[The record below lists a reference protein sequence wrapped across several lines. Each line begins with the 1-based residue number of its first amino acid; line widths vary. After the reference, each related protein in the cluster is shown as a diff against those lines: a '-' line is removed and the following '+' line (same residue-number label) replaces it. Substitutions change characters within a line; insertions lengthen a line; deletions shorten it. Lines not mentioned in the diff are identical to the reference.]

1 MTHPFR
7 TVIIAA
13 AAALVLAGAPATAPL
28 ALRAPAKSGGKSL
41 RECLAVRHSTRQFA
55 PDPLPAG
62 ALDQIL
68 WAADGINRDDGKR
81 RTHPSAFE
89 CYPVALH
96 VVERTRISR
105 YDPAAH
111 ALVPHAAAPGAPADL
126 RAAALGPSSFTEA
139 PAVLVLT
146 VDLDAFPE
154 KAAAA
159 MRPVWAHAECGAIGQ
174 NVYLAC
180 ADLGLGTV
188 FAAAGSPEKIART
201 LGLAASETPAYV
213 MPIGT
218 PR

>member
-1 MTHPFR
+1 MRPFVS
-7 TVIIAA
+7 TLFFGAA
-13 AAALVLAGAPATAPL
+13 AGLVLAGAAGAP
-28 ALRAPAKSGGKSL
+28 ALRAPATRGGKTL
-41 RECLAVRHSTRQFA
+41 RECLAARHSTRQFA
-55 PDPLPAG
+55 PTELPAG

-89 CYPVALH
+89 CYPVALY

-111 ALVPHAAAPGAPADL
+111 ELVPREAPGAAEDF
-126 RAAALGPSSFTEA
+126 RAAILGPSSFAAA

-146 VDLDAFPE
+146 VNLAAFPD
-154 KAAAA
+154 KAPAA
-159 MRPVWAHAECGAIGQ
+159 MRAVWAHAECGAIGQ

-188 FAAAGSPEKIART
+188 FAAAGNPEKIAAA
-201 LGLAASETPAYV
+201 LGSAANEAPAYV
-213 MPIGT
+213 MPVGM
-218 PR
+218 PL